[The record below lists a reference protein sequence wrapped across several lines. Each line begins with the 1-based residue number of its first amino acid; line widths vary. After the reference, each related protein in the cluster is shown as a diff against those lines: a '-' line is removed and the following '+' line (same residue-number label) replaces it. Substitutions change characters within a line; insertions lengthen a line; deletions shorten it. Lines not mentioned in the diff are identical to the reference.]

1 LAKEAAVTLPLTENP
16 TGPAIRLIA
25 VGGSVDNVLVDLRA
39 ADPVDGLYPVRL
51 LEDSEYVYEILGM
64 GQSNSIEIEPAE
76 VFFPDPDHT
85 ARGRLRTGSYV
96 GVLPIEVASSGSR
109 HRAVVEVQSRKLGYL
124 DEYRWMLRDLNDEA
138 ASLVLE
144 RFAPTKQRL
153 IEDWTRPP
161 KSAYERFVHLQA
173 LFADPSFEQAVIFV
187 TNRPYVEWVEQTEL
201 RMPNQPMRSG
211 SRLARALTRPG
222 PRVEWPDGATRTLP
236 AKIVIDLTAPT
247 VDNVPNRFVK
257 HVLDRFARLL
267 SQMRDSLLSQPESVS
282 APRGLREIEEIAWRL
297 EVLRSAPVFRDVGE
311 MVILPVDNQVILKRA
326 GYREVLGAYLR
337 VETGTKIAW
346 EDESLSGAQRRAST
360 LYEYWAFLQLLR
372 VVKTITPNL
381 DIGELFTETKDGLTL
396 SLKQGRERRFHG
408 TASCLG
414 RDIDIDLYYNRSFS
428 PTRKDVEGGSWS
440 LPMRPDCSLRLQA
453 RSDGPDIAPLWLHF
467 DAKYK
472 LSDFGL
478 MRDVAGVDE
487 ELSHQ
492 PVRDD
497 LLKMH
502 VYLGAI
508 RRTVGSYVLF
518 PGAGKANDPY
528 RAYTELLPGL
538 GAFSLRPIVGGA
550 DTQALRAFLDDVLRH
565 VASVATQERRHRYWE
580 HQIFPAGG
588 SAPGSVGYEPI
599 EGLPPAD
606 TSVLL
611 GFVRSDEQRNWILRT
626 RLYNMR
632 ADLARDGSVT
642 VHSREASTQLLVLYS
657 ATAILGAW
665 RLSGIATVLTRAQ
678 LLSLGYPAPRG
689 DAYVCVQLQDSVWEA
704 VGLGLAHSR
713 VRGLAE
719 ALAKPFGS
727 PAVTSWAAL
736 TT

>member
-1 LAKEAAVTLPLTENP
+1 LATEAAVTLPLTEDPAGP
-16 TGPAIRLIA
+16 TIRLVA
-25 VGGSVDNVLVDLRA
+25 VRGSVENALVDLRA
-39 ADPVDGLYPVRL
+39 ANPVDGLYPVRL
-51 LEDSEYVYEILGM
+51 LEDSEYVYEILG
-64 GQSNSIEIEPAE
+64 GLSDSIQLEPTE
-76 VFFPDPDHT
+76 LFFPDPDQT

-96 GVLPIEVASSGSR
+96 GVLPIEVASSGTR
-109 HRAVVEVQSRKLGYL
+109 HRSVVEVQSRKLGYL

-153 IEDWTRPP
+153 LEDWSREPR
-161 KSAYERFVHLQA
+161 SAYERFIHLQA
-173 LFADPSFEQAVIFV
+173 LFADRGFEQAVIFV
-187 TNRPYVEWVEQTEL
+187 TNRPYVEWVEHTEL
-201 RMPNQPMRSG
+201 RLPTQPMRGG
-211 SRLARALTRPG
+211 SRLGRALTRPG
-222 PRVEWPDGATRTLP
+222 PRVNWPGGATRTLP
-236 AKIVIDLTAPT
+236 AKIAVDVTVPT

-257 HVLDRFARLL
+257 HVLDHFLRLL
-267 SQMRDSLLSQPESVS
+267 NQVRDALASHPESGL
-282 APRGLREIEEIAWRL
+282 APRGLREIDEIAWRL
-297 EVLRSAPVFRDVGE
+297 EVLRSVPVFRDVGN

-346 EDESLSGAQRRAST
+346 EDETLSGAQRKAST

-372 VVKTITPNL
+372 VVKTITPDL
-381 DIGELFTETKDGLTL
+381 DISELFTETKDGLTL

-408 TASCLG
+408 TVNCLG
-414 RDIDIDLYYNRSFS
+414 RDIDIDLYYNRSFG

-453 RSDGPDIAPLWLHF
+453 RSDGPGIAPVWLHF

-478 MRDVAGVDE
+478 LQDVAGLDE
-487 ELSHQ
+487 DLSHQ

-518 PGAGKANDPY
+518 PGAGQASDPY

-538 GAFSLRPIVGGA
+538 GAFSLRPVAGGV
-550 DTQALRAFLDDVLRH
+550 DTQALRTFLDDVLTH

-580 HQIFPAGG
+580 HQIFP
-588 SAPGSVGYEPI
+588 SETPAPGSLGREPI
-599 EGLPPAD
+599 QGLPPAD
-606 TSVLL
+606 TTVLL
-611 GFVRSDEQRNWILRT
+611 GFVRTDKQRDWILRT
-626 RLYNMR
+626 GLYNMR
-632 ADLARDGSVT
+632 ADLDRNGSVN
-642 VHSREASTQLLVLYS
+642 VHSREASTQLLVLYG
-657 ATAILGAW
+657 ATEILGVW
-665 RLSGIATVLTRAQ
+665 RLSGIATAVTGAQ

-689 DAYVCVQLQDSVWEA
+689 DAYVCVHLQQRVSEEIGSELDY
-704 VGLGLAHSR
+704 SR

-719 ALAKPFGS
+719 AIAKPFGS

-736 TT
+736 NN

>member
-1 LAKEAAVTLPLTENP
+1 LATEGAVTLPLTEDP
-16 TGPAIRLIA
+16 AGPALRLVA
-25 VGGSVDNVLVDLRA
+25 VRGSLENALVDLRA
-39 ADPVDGLYPVRL
+39 ANPVDGLYPVRL
-51 LEDSEYVYEILGM
+51 LEDSEYVYEILG
-64 GQSNSIEIEPAE
+64 GLFDPIQLEPTE
-76 VFFPDPDHT
+76 LFFPDPDHA

-96 GVLPIEVASSGSR
+96 GVLPIEVASSGTR

-153 IEDWTRPP
+153 IEDWTRQP

-187 TNRPYVEWVEQTEL
+187 TNRPYVEWVEETEL
-201 RMPNQPMRSG
+201 RMPNQPMRGG
-211 SRLARALTRPG
+211 SRLGRALTQPG
-222 PRVEWPDGATRTLP
+222 PRVAWPGGAIATLP
-236 AKIVIDLTAPT
+236 AKIAVEVTVPT
-247 VDNVPNRFVK
+247 VDNAPNRFVK
-257 HVLDRFARLL
+257 HVLDHFLRLL
-267 SQMRDSLLSQPESVS
+267 NQVRDSLASHPESDS
-282 APRGLREIEEIAWRL
+282 APRGLREIGEIAWRL
-297 EVLRSAPVFRDVGE
+297 EILRLAPMFRDVGE
-311 MVILPVDNQVILKRA
+311 MVILPIDNQVVLKRA
-326 GYREVLGAYLR
+326 GYREILGAYLR

-346 EDESLSGAQRRAST
+346 EDETLSGSQRKAST

-372 VVKTITPNL
+372 VVKTITPDL
-381 DIGELFTETKDGLTL
+381 EIGELFTETKDGLTL

-408 TASCLG
+408 TVNSLG

-428 PTRKDVEGGSWS
+428 PTHKDVEGASWS

-453 RSDGPDIAPLWLHF
+453 RSDGPGIAPVWLHF

-472 LSDFGL
+472 LSDLGL
-478 MRDVAGVDE
+478 FKDVAGGDE
-487 ELSHQ
+487 DLSQ

-518 PGAGKANDPY
+518 PGAGQANDPF

-538 GAFSLRPIVGGA
+538 GAFSLRPIAGGA
-550 DTQALRAFLDDVLRH
+550 DTQALRTFLDDVLRH

-580 HQIFPAGG
+580 HQIFPSDE
-588 SAPGSVGYEPI
+588 SAPGSVGHEPI

-611 GFVRSDEQRNWILRT
+611 GFVRSDEQRDWILRT
-626 RLYNMR
+626 GLYNMR
-632 ADLARDGSVT
+632 ADVARDGSVT
-642 VHSREASTQLLVLYS
+642 VHSREASTQLLVLYG
-657 ATAILGAW
+657 ATEIVGAW
-665 RLSGIATVLTRAQ
+665 RLAGIATVLTRSQ
-678 LLSLGYPAPRG
+678 LVSLGYPAPRG
-689 DAYVCVQLQDSVWEA
+689 DAYVCVQLQESLWEA
-704 VGLGLAHSR
+704 VGSGLDHGR

-727 PAVTSWAAL
+727 PAVTTWASL
-736 TT
+736 IS

>member
-1 LAKEAAVTLPLTENP
+1 MATEASVTLPLTEEP
-16 TGPAIRLIA
+16 TGPAIRLVA
-25 VGGSVDNVLVDLRA
+25 VRGSVENALVDLRA
-39 ADPVDGLYPVRL
+39 ANPVDGLYPVRL
-51 LEDSEYVYEILGM
+51 LEDSEYVYEILGF
-64 GQSNSIEIEPAE
+64 GQSESIRLEPAE
-76 VFFPDPDHT
+76 LFFPDPDQG

-96 GVLPIEVASSGSR
+96 GVLPIEVASSGTRQRS
-109 HRAVVEVQSRKLGYL
+109 VVEVQSRKLGYL

-153 IEDWTRPP
+153 LEDWSREPR
-161 KSAYERFVHLQA
+161 SAYERFIHLQA
-173 LFADPSFEQAVIFV
+173 LFADRGFEQAVIFV
-187 TNRPYVEWVEQTEL
+187 TNRPYVEWVEHTEL
-201 RMPNQPMRSG
+201 RLPTQPMRGG
-211 SRLARALTRPG
+211 SRLGRALTRPG
-222 PRVEWPDGATRTLP
+222 PRVNWPGGATRTLP
-236 AKIVIDLTAPT
+236 AKIAVDVTVPT

-257 HVLDRFARLL
+257 HVLDHFLRLL
-267 SQMRDSLLSQPESVS
+267 NQVRDALASHPESGL
-282 APRGLREIEEIAWRL
+282 APRGLREIDEIAWRL
-297 EVLRSAPVFRDVGE
+297 EVLRSVPVFRDVGN

-346 EDESLSGAQRRAST
+346 EDETLSGAQRKAST

-372 VVKTITPNL
+372 VVKTITPDL
-381 DIGELFTETKDGLTL
+381 DISELFTETKDGLTL

-408 TASCLG
+408 TVNCLG
-414 RDIDIDLYYNRSFS
+414 RDIDIDLYYNRSFG

-453 RSDGPDIAPLWLHF
+453 RSDGPGIAPVWLHF

-478 MRDVAGVDE
+478 LQDVAGLDE
-487 ELSHQ
+487 DLSHQ

-518 PGAGKANDPY
+518 PGAGQASDPY

-538 GAFSLRPIVGGA
+538 GAFSLRPVAGGV
-550 DTQALRAFLDDVLRH
+550 DTQALRTFLDDVLTH

-580 HQIFPAGG
+580 HQIFP
-588 SAPGSVGYEPI
+588 SETPAPGSLGREPI
-599 EGLPPAD
+599 QGLPPAD
-606 TSVLL
+606 TTVLL
-611 GFVRSDEQRNWILRT
+611 GFVRTDKQRDWILRT
-626 RLYNMR
+626 GLYNMR
-632 ADLARDGSVT
+632 ADLDRNGSVN
-642 VHSREASTQLLVLYS
+642 VHSREASTQLLVLYG
-657 ATAILGAW
+657 ATEILGVW
-665 RLSGIATVLTRAQ
+665 RLSGIATAVTGAQ

-689 DAYVCVQLQDSVWEA
+689 DAYVCVHLQQRVSEEIGSELDY
-704 VGLGLAHSR
+704 SR

-719 ALAKPFGS
+719 AIAKPFGS

-736 TT
+736 NN